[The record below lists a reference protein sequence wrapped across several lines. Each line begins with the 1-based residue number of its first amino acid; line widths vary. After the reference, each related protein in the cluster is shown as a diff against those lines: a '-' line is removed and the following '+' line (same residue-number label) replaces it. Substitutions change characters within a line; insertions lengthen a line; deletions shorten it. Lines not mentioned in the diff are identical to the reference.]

1 MNGPQWVGVNTNIV
15 SAPVEGLRKRIKSI
29 AGAPNYI
36 FVSIMVSMPIA
47 RSCCLAGAGLRN
59 ELFWT
64 EKINI
69 ESLPRFIF
77 AVRP

>member
-1 MNGPQWVGVNTNIV
+1 
-15 SAPVEGLRKRIKSI
+15 LRKRIKSI

-47 RSCCLAGAGLRN
+47 RSYCLAGAGLRN

-64 EKINI
+64 EKYILYPAVQNPEFYALI
-69 ESLPRFIF
+69 DVRFGQ
-77 AVRP
+77 